1 MKSALHVAVTCF
13 RLKQLPASLA
23 SLQQLRVLLANDNTL
38 QQLPRT
44 LGALCTA
51 CGVRLARP
59 TLGRTPVAGATCR
72 SGALPRLQHLDVSY
86 NSLKELPPSFTQS
99 PALAM
104 LVANN
109 NSLKKLPDQLGCV
122 TTLQRI
128 QLVRV
133 LTELKRLSYA
143 VPHPC

>member
-1 MKSALHVAVTCF
+1 M
-13 RLKQLPASLA
+13 
-23 SLQQLRVLLANDNTL
+23 
-38 QQLPRT
+38 
-44 LGALCTA
+44 
-51 CGVRLARP
+51 
-59 TLGRTPVAGATCR
+59 
-72 SGALPRLQHLDVSY
+72 DVSY

-122 TTLQRI
+122 TTLQRM